1 MDLVKSHL
9 MYAVGEEVEMLKEQM
24 GELVGNSLLKTLA
37 SLEQLEKFQ
46 AHLSLEESVPK
57 SP

>member
-46 AHLSLEESVPK
+46 AHLSLEEPVPK